1 LPSSNWQ
8 GTVYHGLPADLYDV
22 SRSEGRYLAFL
33 GRISPEKRVDRAIE
47 IATRAQIKLK
57 IAAKIDATDS
67 HYMATKIQ
75 PLLDDP
81 LVEFVGE
88 VSDEDKGTF
97 LGNAYALL
105 FPIDWVEPFGLV
117 MIEAMACGTPT
128 IAFRQ
133 GSVPEIIEN
142 GVTGFVVDNIDQSL
156 AALDQIPSIDR
167 ERCRQVFESRFSA
180 QRMAADYLSVYENL
194 IDQTRRSSASLI
206 HRQDSSARVDK
217 NSGANGAVGNSL

>member
-1 LPSSNWQ
+1 L
-8 GTVYHGLPADLYDV
+8 
-22 SRSEGRYLAFL
+22 RY
-33 GRISPEKRVDRAIE
+33 P
-47 IATRAQIKLK
+47 
-57 IAAKIDATDS
+57 
-67 HYMATKIQ
+67 
-75 PLLDDP
+75 DD
-81 LVEFVGE
+81 
-88 VSDEDKGTF
+88 
-97 LGNAYALL
+97 
-105 FPIDWVEPFGLV
+105 
-117 MIEAMACGTPT
+117 
-128 IAFRQ
+128 AFRQ

-167 ERCRQVFESRFSA
+167 GRCRQVFESRFSA